1 MPSTTS
7 ATRTAA
13 ILIRSARKQAD
24 LTQAEL
30 ARRIGTKQPVISR
43 WESAAE
49 EPRLSALARV
59 VSACGLRLKLS
70 LVPDEVDRSQIRQQL
85 AMSPSQ
91 RLESVAN
98 LSRLRATAR
107 RIG

>member
-1 MPSTTS
+1 MSPTTN
-7 ATRTAA
+7 AARTAA
-13 ILIRSARKQAD
+13 ILIRSARQQAN
-24 LTQAEL
+24 LSQAEL

-43 WESAAE
+43 WESTSE
-49 EPRLSALARV
+49 EPRLSTLARV
-59 VSACGLRLKLS
+59 VGACGFRLKLS

-85 AMSPSQ
+85 AMPASQ